1 MKSFYSKTQFQSYF
15 SFSRG
20 GTNNHQLLLR
30 SSENR
35 KYIKVI
41 RDGNTLSIVCESIRD
56 AVYALKTEKEW
67 GNRPFSTVQGVR
79 VETSEGAQ
87 SEPSTHPHHDDS
99 DNYRKSPNHSLHRIN
114 LVLGRSPTDDDSIKE
129 ELRSHIDHLVHEGLV
144 WFGLSVSSAKDII
157 GILPSNMKT
166 VSLTFIISGKHTLS
180 EWKDFFSM
188 LTGTTIGAL
197 IIKCGDSKAD
207 LNDFLQCFTQNITSL
222 QINNRFMMVHGTVSA
237 ETVMTVLEI
246 PIKYQIRLNG
256 LTVQGII
263 SLTMLKSLLQSPIL
277 DDCSY
282 EVGKLSLD
290 ALTEEECRDILE
302 NQKISHLE
310 YSPSQCELLKSL
322 LDRVTDPN
330 NTKPLYWPPLLTVEH
345 VEYLVTIIFP
355 LLEQKSEIS
364 ANGFELHVTIRN
376 GNPETRILKA
386 VQPKSL
392 LARTMDFTLM
402 ALFFLPPSADDV
414 GEHCRCHVINR

>member
-1 MKSFYSKTQFQSYF
+1 MKGFYYKTLFQSYF

-35 KYIKVI
+35 KYIKVT
-41 RDGNTLSIVCESIRD
+41 RDGNTLDILCESIRD

-99 DNYRKSPNHSLHRIN
+99 GDSRKSPNHSLHEIQI
-114 LVLGRSPTDDDSIKE
+114 VLGRSPTDDDTIKE
-129 ELRSHIDHLVHEGLV
+129 ELRSYIDHLVQEGLV
-144 WFGLSVSSAKDII
+144 KLGLAVNGAKDII

-166 VSLTFIISGKHTLS
+166 VNLVFNISGKHTLS

-207 LNDFLQCFTQNITSL
+207 LNNFLQCFTQNITSL
-222 QINNRFMMVHGTVSA
+222 QINDCFMMLHGAVSA
-237 ETVMTVLEI
+237 EKVMTVLEI
-246 PIKYQIRLNG
+246 PTKYQIGLIG
-256 LTVQGII
+256 LTVQGIT

-302 NQKISHLE
+302 NQKISH
-310 YSPSQCELLKSL
+310 SPSLCELLKSL

-330 NTKPLYWPPLLTVEH
+330 STKPLYWPICMTVEN
-345 VEYLVTIIFP
+345 VEYLVTNIFP

-364 ANGFELHVTIRN
+364 ANCFELHVTIRN

-386 VQPKSL
+386 VQPKSI